1 MRISWLGLLVSL
13 AAVLPTAVHAQQ
25 QRRPWVSWNAP
36 SPGAAAVPAHAL
48 VAVPDSTR
56 VRSGY
61 QPWRGA
67 ALGAAFGGGL
77 GALTGA
83 IAGGISSCDD
93 CSQQPT
99 AAKGAL
105 YGGLVGA
112 GAGSIVGFLVGL
124 SSPKYRWIRA
134 SEAPR

>member
-1 MRISWLGLLVSL
+1 MGV
-13 AAVLPTAVHAQQ
+13 
-25 QRRPWVSWNAP
+25 
-36 SPGAAAVPAHAL
+36 
-48 VAVPDSTR
+48 
-56 VRSGY
+56 
-61 QPWRGA
+61 
-67 ALGAAFGGGL
+67 
-77 GALTGA
+77 LTGA

-124 SSPKYRWIRA
+124 SSPKYRRIPA